1 MPNFIGMNLQAT
13 KILTRSNLFNGLLIA
28 FLLLVVFVPSVKE
41 LFIRGLMKVG
51 FFQPDITETL
61 KSTSPVTLPP
71 VTFEGADGKF
81 LNLQEQKGKV
91 VLINFW
97 ATWCPPCVAEMPS
110 INALYSKLKGNKN
123 IVFIMVDADGNFAK
137 SGLFMRKRDYGMPLY
152 RVVGNFPESL
162 FKGTLPTTV
171 IFDKNGKMVFRHE
184 GSADYGGSKVS
195 DYLQQLA
202 K

>member
-1 MPNFIGMNLQAT
+1 MNAPAAKLFS
-13 KILTRSNLFNGLLIA
+13 RSNLVNGLLIA
-28 FLLLVVFVPSVKE
+28 LMLLILFVPSVKG

-51 FFQPDITETL
+51 FFQPNVTE
-61 KSTSPVTLPP
+61 KIDAPATLPP
-71 VTFEGADGKF
+71 VAFEGVDGKL
-81 LNLQEQKGKV
+81 LNLQDQKGKV
-91 VLINFW
+91 VFINFW

-110 INALYSKLKGNKN
+110 INELYGKLKNNKN
-123 IVFIMVDADGNFAK
+123 IVFIMVDADGNFDK
-137 SGLFMRKRDYGMPLY
+137 SGLFMRKRNYAMPLY
-152 RVVGNFPESL
+152 RVAGNFPEAL

-171 IFDKNGKMVFRHE
+171 IIDKTGKMVFRHE